1 MTYRV
6 KLSSQIRTLAD
17 CGPVSLLSLWFAPP
31 FRLRPEKVGG
41 LEFFR
46 SARGFTP
53 RFATIFV
60 HPVAH
65 QIKSIGKTYQ

>member
-31 FRLRPEKVGG
+31 FRLRTEKVGG
-41 LEFFR
+41 LEF
-46 SARGFTP
+46 SAPQEDLPPGSPPSSYTRWRTRLNP
-53 RFATIFV
+53 
-60 HPVAH
+60 
-65 QIKSIGKTYQ
+65 